1 MAPFL
6 ENASLEA
13 DGNPMQRS
21 IVLISAL
28 LARFL
33 FAGVCSADIFSPGMD
48 AKTLGLEGLAAEP
61 GNAQVK
67 STIDELL
74 RRTQPDGS
82 VRVIVQLKIAP
93 GPDGTLEQRIR
104 SAQQALLAEL
114 AGAPHRVLREYAY
127 TPALALEASHQA
139 LQVLQKSAHVLRVDE
154 DEMLKPLEK
163 PELLPPTRT
172 SR

>member
-1 MAPFL
+1 MAPVRY
-6 ENASLEA
+6 
-13 DGNPMQRS
+13 GNPMQRS
-21 IVLISAL
+21 IVLISVL
-28 LARFL
+28 LARFI
-33 FAGVCSADIFSPGMD
+33 FAGGCSADISAPRMEPETAGR
-48 AKTLGLEGLAAEP
+48 EVLAAEP
-61 GNAQVK
+61 GNAQGN

-114 AGAPHRVLREYAY
+114 ASAPHRVLREYAY

-139 LQVLQKSAHVLRVDE
+139 LQVLQKSAHVARVDE
-154 DEMLKPLEK
+154 DAVLKPLEK
-163 PELLPPTRT
+163 PELLPPTR
-172 SR
+172 